1 MTRIFHTRSPLQRA
15 LASLRSLPR
24 TSSLALGTIAIAGA
38 LSTGAQAQTGYS
50 ATLGGQ
56 LYEIEPA
63 TGILSPVLAT
73 GVNQLFGIA
82 NTATPD
88 VLLLS
93 GVTAG
98 LFLADVGAGTVT
110 PLPAGGAPMFAVCNN
125 EDDGAIYGVSLANLY
140 EIDPVTGATSLIG
153 PTGAINIYGLDYHQG
168 LRTLIGFDPIT
179 NQIWSIDPASGAGT
193 PIGPAMAGLVGL
205 WYDASSDTLYGICD
219 GNNAGCISEIDPVTG
234 ATSLLFSSGLN
245 LVSIGGDVGGGPPP
259 TIGSNYCTAQPN
271 STGAAASISADGS
284 RTASDND
291 LTLTASG
298 MPPTQFGIFLT
309 SMTQASTPVASGTL
323 CVGGNI
329 IRFQGPGQI
338 LQADANGEFSLQVDT
353 QALPAGIP
361 TPIVAGDTYNFTAW
375 FRDTDPMTGATA
387 NFSDGYEITFQ

>member
-1 MTRIFHTRSPLQRA
+1 MIKALHTRGSLRGA
-15 LASLRSLPR
+15 LAPLRSLPI
-24 TSSLALGTIAIAGA
+24 TLGAVAVASA
-38 LSTGAQAQTGYS
+38 LSSGAHAQTGYC

-63 TGILSPVLAT
+63 SGVLTPILAT

-82 NTATPD
+82 NTGTPGE
-88 VLLLS
+88 LLLS

-98 LFLADVGAGTVT
+98 LFRADLASGTVT
-110 PLPAGGAPMFAVCNN
+110 PLPTGGFPMFAVCNN
-125 EDDGAIYGVSLANLY
+125 EDDGAIYGISLANLY
-140 EIDPVTGATSLIG
+140 EIDPVSGATSLIG
-153 PTGAINIYGLDYHQG
+153 PTGAINIFGLDYHQG
-168 LRTLIGFDPIT
+168 LQTLIGFDPIT

-219 GNNAGCISEIDPVTG
+219 GNNAGCVSEIDPATG
-234 ATSLLFSSGLN
+234 ATTLLFSSGLN
-245 LVSIGGDVGGGPPP
+245 LVSIGGDLGGGAPPA
-259 TIGSNYCTAQPN
+259 IGTNYCTAVPN
-271 STGAAASISADGS
+271 STGGAASISATGS

-298 MPPTQFGIFLT
+298 MPAMQFGIFLT
-309 SMTQASTPVASGTL
+309 STTQAATPVASGTL

-329 IRFQGPGQI
+329 IRFQGPGQV

-353 QALPAGIP
+353 QSLPAGIP

-375 FRDTDPMTGATA
+375 FRDTDPMAGNTA
-387 NFSDGYEITFQ
+387 NFTDGYEITFQ